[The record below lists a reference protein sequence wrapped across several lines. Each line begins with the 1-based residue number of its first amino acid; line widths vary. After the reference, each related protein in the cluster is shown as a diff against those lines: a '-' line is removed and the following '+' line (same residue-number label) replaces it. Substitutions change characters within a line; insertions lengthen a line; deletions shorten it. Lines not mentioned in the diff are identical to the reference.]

1 MALRPLERR
10 FSWSVSRDRLMR
22 TCARAYYYHYY
33 GAWGGWEPG
42 APPAAR
48 ELYVLRHLST
58 RHQWVGSMVHQVL
71 EAVLVGLR
79 ERRPMRREEAGE
91 RLTNLMRFRWR
102 RSRAGAYREAPK
114 LGGLLEHE
122 YGVPVRDADWRALHD
137 GAQRALAAAYTLG
150 IFERLAAIG
159 REDWLGVER
168 LDSFELDGVPV
179 YAVPDVAFREGGR
192 VVIVDWKTG
201 GEDDVDALGVRFQL
215 LCYGLYARARL
226 GATPE
231 GLRVGA
237 ALLGAP
243 SYQEGGVA
251 GAELDAALGRIRAS
265 MLEMRSRLAD
275 RAADVAREEEF
286 PRTTDERRCAACPFR
301 RPCRGLAW
309 EAPAA

>member
-1 MALRPLERR
+1 MALRPPERR
-10 FSWSVSRDRLMR
+10 FSWSVSRDRLFR
-22 TCARAYYYHYY
+22 NCPRAYYYHYY
-33 GAWGGWEPG
+33 GARGGWEAG
-42 APPAAR
+42 APAAAR
-48 ELYVLRHLST
+48 DLYVLRNLST
-58 RHQWVGSMVHQVL
+58 RHQWVGSMVHRVL

-79 ERRPMRREEAGE
+79 EGRPMRHGEAAE

-122 YGVPVRDADWRALHD
+122 YGIPVRDADWRALHQ
-137 GAQRALAAAYTLG
+137 GARRALDAAYTLG
-150 IFERLAAIG
+150 IFERLAAIR

-179 YAVPDVAFREGGR
+179 YAVPDLAFREGER

-215 LCYGLYARARL
+215 VCYGLYARARF
-226 GATPE
+226 GATSE
-231 GLRVGA
+231 GLRVGL

-243 SYQEGGVA
+243 SYREGGVT
-251 GAELDAALGRIRAS
+251 GAELDAALARIRAS
-265 MLEMRSRLAD
+265 MLEMRSLLAD
-275 RAADVAREEEF
+275 PATDLATEEGF
-286 PRTTDERRCAACPFR
+286 PRTTDERRCTVCPFR
-301 RPCRGLAW
+301 RPCRGAAW